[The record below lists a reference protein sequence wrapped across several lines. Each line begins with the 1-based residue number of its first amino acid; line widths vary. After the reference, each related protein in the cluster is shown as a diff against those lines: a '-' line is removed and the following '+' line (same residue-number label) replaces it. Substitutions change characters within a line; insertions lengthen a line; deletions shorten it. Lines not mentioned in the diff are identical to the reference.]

1 MTEMWLVRHGQ
12 TEWNL
17 GNIVQGQV
25 DIPLNETGIAQATTL
40 ARNIADTKFDAIYSS
55 DLIRAQQTARIIAEQ
70 LNLTVHLDPRLRE
83 IKQGVWEG
91 HPIEK
96 IIAENPEIFKRGD
109 VDPTIPRAAG
119 AESLAEVI
127 IRIVAAAN
135 DILAQHDGQ
144 RVLLSS
150 HGLALAALYCV
161 ANHIPVCEVGHY
173 IPDNGHPMVI
183 TIESPLDLP
192 DFTVS
197 T

>member
-25 DIPLNETGIAQATTL
+25 DIPLNETGIAQATAL
-40 ARNIADTKFDAIYSS
+40 ARNIADTKFNAIYSS

-70 LNLTVHLDPRLRE
+70 LNLPIQLDSRLRE

-91 HPIEK
+91 HPIDE
-96 IIAENPEIFKRGD
+96 IIAENPEKFKRGD
-109 VDPTIPRAAG
+109 AYPTIPRAEG

-135 DILAQHDGQ
+135 DIHSQHNGQ

-161 ANHIPVCEVGHY
+161 ANHIPVQEVGHY
-173 IPDNGHPMVI
+173 IPDNGHPMII
-183 TIESPLDLP
+183 TIESALEVP
-192 DFTVS
+192 DFTAA

>member
-40 ARNIADTKFDAIYSS
+40 AGNIADTKFDAIYSS

-70 LNLTVHLDPRLRE
+70 LNLPVRIDPRLRE
-83 IKQGVWEG
+83 IKQGIWEG
-91 HPIEK
+91 HPIEE
-96 IIAENPEIFKRGD
+96 IIAQNPEVFKRGD

-127 IRIVAAAN
+127 TRIVAAAN
-135 DILAQHDGQ
+135 DIHSQHNGQ
-144 RVLLSS
+144 RVLISS

-161 ANHIPVCEVGHY
+161 ANHIPVREVGHY

-183 TIESPLDLP
+183 TVESPLELP